1 MNLRLQAES
10 DLEMTLQDGPSG
22 FGFPV
27 IIEDSSGHVIG
38 NDVNDP
44 FYCQVGR
51 VSFIID
57 PDTGTQVNGDF
68 AHVVA
73 RIKDLI
79 EAGFDVDGGCK
90 DWKLT
95 VPDINQQNGGK
106 IRSYKVKSPKPD
118 HTLGVTLLICS
129 ALDRTNTAN
138 EAIINEIMEGLN
150 T

>member
-10 DLEMTLQDGPSG
+10 DLSITLQDGPSG

-27 IIEDSSGHVIG
+27 IIEDSSGHIIG
-38 NDVNDP
+38 NDVDDP

-57 PDTGTQVNGDF
+57 PDTGTQVDGDF
-68 AHVVA
+68 AHVAA
-73 RIKDLI
+73 RINDLI
-79 EAGFDVDGGCK
+79 AEGFSVDGGAK

-95 VPDINQQNGGK
+95 VPDINQQNGGE
-106 IRSYKVKSPKPD
+106 IRSYKVKSSKPD
-118 HTLGVTLLICS
+118 HTIGLTLLICGT
-129 ALDRTNTAN
+129 LGRTNTAN
-138 EAIINEIMEGLN
+138 EAIINEIMENLS